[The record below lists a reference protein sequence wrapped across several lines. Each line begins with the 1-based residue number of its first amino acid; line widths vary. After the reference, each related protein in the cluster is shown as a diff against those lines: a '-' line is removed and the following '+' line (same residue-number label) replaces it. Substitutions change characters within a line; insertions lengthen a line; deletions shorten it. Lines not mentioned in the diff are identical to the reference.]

1 MTLGAT
7 AIYDFYDYLRPEKDE
22 DKVAEREENVGVT
35 MRLVFTPKTTSSG
48 MNEW

>member
-22 DKVAEREENVGVT
+22 DKVAEPEEILA
-35 MRLVFTPKTTSSG
+35 MAK
-48 MNEW
+48 E